1 MQGSVTSL
9 VYLELFR
16 AVSLVSMLIISTLC
30 YCGNIPANRTNKS
43 MAKEGAGTMENN
55 LEGKRQPGK
64 PRILIVGGVAGG
76 ASCAARARRM
86 SEKAEIVVFER
97 GPYVS
102 FANCGLPYYVGDVI
116 TDEKDLLIATPE
128 LFRRRFNIEVRLR
141 SEVSSIDR
149 EKHEIEVRNGLTG
162 EAYRESYDALVLATG
177 AAPVRPPIPGIDLPG
192 IFSLRTIPDSRQIR
206 EQIAERQAKR
216 AVVVGGGFIG
226 LETTENLVRRGL
238 SVTIVEMLA
247 QVMPP
252 IDPEMAVPIQEHLT
266 ANGVSLC
273 LGDGVAGF
281 EQDPKGSTISVVTK
295 SGGRHVCDMVLL
307 AIGVRPEIALAKEA
321 NLEVGQLGGIRVD
334 DQMHTSDERI
344 WAVGDAVEVR
354 NFVSGEWSLFPLAGV
369 ANRQGRIAADVILG
383 REAKFRGVQGTIV
396 CKAFDIT
403 VAATGMSEKS
413 LNRAKVHAQGQAYEK
428 IYLHPGHHVGYYP
441 GARPITMKLIFST
454 EDGKILGAQAVGEE
468 GVEKRIDVIAMAIQK
483 GATVFDLEE
492 AELCYAPQFGA
503 AKDPVNI
510 AGMIAANAL
519 RGDAPVAHWA
529 DVRASQKH
537 VLDVREPQEFDL
549 GHAEGAHNIPLHSL
563 RGRMSE
569 LPHDREILVYCAV
582 GQRSYYASRA
592 LRLNGFSAK
601 NISGGITNYGAESD
615 GLPSEK
621 PKDTLSPR

>member
-1 MQGSVTSL
+1 
-9 VYLELFR
+9 
-16 AVSLVSMLIISTLC
+16 
-30 YCGNIPANRTNKS
+30 
-43 MAKEGAGTMENN
+43 MENN
-55 LEGKRQPGK
+55 LEVKRQSGR

-86 SEKAEIVVFER
+86 SEKAEIIIFER

-116 TDEKDLLIATPE
+116 TDERDLLIATPE
-128 LFRRRFNIEVRLR
+128 LFKERFNIEVRLR
-141 SEVSSIDR
+141 SEVRSIDR
-149 EKHEIEVRNGLTG
+149 EKHEIEVRNEESG
-162 EAYRESYDALVLATG
+162 EVYRQKYDALVLAPG
-177 AAPVRPPIPGIDLPG
+177 AMPVRPPIPGIDLSG

-206 EQIAERQAKR
+206 EQIAERKAKR

-226 LETTENLVRRGL
+226 LEMTENLVRRGV
-238 SVTIVEMLA
+238 SVTIVEMLE

-252 IDPEMAVPIQEHLT
+252 IDPEMALPIQEHLT
-266 ANGVSLC
+266 ANGVSFC

-281 EQDPKGSTISVVTK
+281 EQGPEGNTISVITR
-295 SGGRHVCDMVLL
+295 SGARYICDMVLL
-307 AIGVRPEIALAKEA
+307 AIGIRPEITLAKEA
-321 NLEVGQLGGIRVD
+321 GLEIGRLGGIRVD
-334 DQMHTSDERI
+334 DQMRTSDERI

-354 NFVSGEWSLFPLAGV
+354 DFVSGEWSLFPLAGV

-383 REAKFRGVQGTIV
+383 REGRFRGVQGTIV
-396 CKAFDIT
+396 CKVFNIT

-413 LNRAKVHAQGQAYEK
+413 LGRRKISGQEQHYEK
-428 IYLHPGHHVGYYP
+428 IYLHPGHHVSYYP
-441 GARPITMKLIFST
+441 GAKPITMKLIFSR
-454 EDGKILGAQAVGEE
+454 EDGRILGAQAVGEE
-468 GVEKRIDVIAMAIQK
+468 GVEKRIDVAAMAIQQ

-529 DVRASQKH
+529 DVRPSQSY

-549 GHAEGAHNIPLHSL
+549 GHVEGATNIPLHSL
-563 RGRMSE
+563 RDSMSG
-569 LPHDREILVYCAV
+569 LPPDREILVYCTV

-592 LRLNGFSAK
+592 LRLNGFPAR
-601 NISGGITNYGAESD
+601 NISGGMKSYHAES
-615 GLPSEK
+615 GEPVSGK
-621 PKDTLSPR
+621 PEDTLPPG